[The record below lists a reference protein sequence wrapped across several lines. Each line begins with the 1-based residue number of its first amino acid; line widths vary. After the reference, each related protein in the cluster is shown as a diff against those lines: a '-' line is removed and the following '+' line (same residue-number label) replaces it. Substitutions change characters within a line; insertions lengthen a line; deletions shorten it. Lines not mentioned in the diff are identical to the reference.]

1 MDALLRRR
9 QIMMAV
15 GSPTPPT
22 PPGPSGLVFYDYLFF
37 DGTAYIDTDFTP
49 PANASFRCPMGRE
62 TLKVAQ
68 RMFVTPAA
76 NSAIIGAYISSSTT
90 SSDRYW
96 GMYYGSSSAASTGKK
111 LSFTYQTYTFF
122 LTPKGFGYG
131 NVFNSLTKGSNAPSG
146 PLVLGQSYSHT
157 GQPYT
162 GVMGTFEVYG
172 SDAQNVQDS
181 SGFNSYTPVATFR
194 PCTYNG
200 VPGMW
205 HVETS
210 TFCGNTA
217 GAGKLG
223 PTGYFYNKKISIIGD
238 SISTYDEEGYKYDSY
253 TMYYPRDT
261 VDAVNKTWWKQ
272 FLDGTNASL
281 AVNLSYSGST
291 VATRSGYPSLCD
303 RTSLIG
309 NCDVVIIA
317 LGTNDSAQSLPIGDY
332 SYDKTIAQLDETY
345 FREAYIK
352 GIKQIQENSPGVEII
367 CAIFSMNAD
376 YRNSIIE
383 IASHYNLK
391 CIDCGNNYAKGQ
403 GVHPS
408 YIGMCEIA
416 RPFELI

>member
-9 QIMMAV
+9 QMMLAG
-15 GSPTPPT
+15 GSPTPP
-22 PPGPSGLVFYDYLFF
+22 GPVIEPVFYDYLFF

-49 PANASFRCPMGRE
+49 PANASFLCSMGME
-62 TLKVAQ
+62 TLKGGQ
-68 RMFVTPAA
+68 RMFVVPAA
-76 NSAIIGAYISSSTT
+76 NSTNIGAYISSQSTANN
-90 SSDRYW
+90 RAW
-96 GMYYGSSSAASTGKK
+96 LMYYGGSSAASNNKT
-111 LSFTYQTYTFF
+111 LAWSYQSFAFF
-122 LTPKGFGYG
+122 LTPKGFGHG
-131 NVFNSLTKGSNAPSG
+131 SVFNSFTKGSNAPSG
-146 PLVLGQSYSHT
+146 PLVLGQSYNHT

-162 GVMGTFEVYG
+162 GRMGTFYVYG
-172 SDAQNVQDS
+172 DDAQNVQDS
-181 SGFNSYTPVATFR
+181 SGFSNYTPVATFR

-291 VATRSGYPSLCD
+291 VVTRSGYPSLCD

-317 LGTNDSAQSLPIGDY
+317 LGTNDSALSLPLGDY

-367 CAIFSMNAD
+367 CAILSMNAD
-376 YRNSIIE
+376 YRTSITE
-383 IASHYNLK
+383 IASHYGLK